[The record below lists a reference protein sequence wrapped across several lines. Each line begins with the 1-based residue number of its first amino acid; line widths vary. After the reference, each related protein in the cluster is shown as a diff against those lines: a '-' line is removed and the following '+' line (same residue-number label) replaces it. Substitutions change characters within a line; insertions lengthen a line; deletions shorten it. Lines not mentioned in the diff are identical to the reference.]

1 MKSFYFINCKSP
13 DPIRVIGH
21 RSPNLIDHIEEIW
34 RWGKDKCRRSCF
46 LLLHRLTFTAK
57 CATLYSVLVGNMKI
71 FEQSCEATTLLCV
84 LIHILT
90 NEKQICTVC
99 TVLYICTVCKSWCSG
114 ALLTVSSESWRTVTG
129 PPCCT
134 EPPRNSWPTSL
145 GFLKKYVQ

>member
-46 LLLHRLTFTAK
+46 LLLHRLIFTAK
-57 CATLYSVLVGNMKI
+57 CATLYSVLGGNMKI

-99 TVLYICTVCKSWCSG
+99 TVLYVQYVRVG
-114 ALLTVSSESWRTVTG
+114 ALELYLLLVLSPGGQWQVHPAVQNHPGTADPPAWGSWR
-129 PPCCT
+129 
-134 EPPRNSWPTSL
+134 NIYS
-145 GFLKKYVQ
+145 K